1 MSASST
7 PLTLVSSAPRERGA
21 FAATLHALLLD
32 LRPILTTLRRHKIAA
47 GLIVLEVALTC
58 TIVTNALHLIQ
69 TRVDALGADSGMAE
83 AGMAVLQVRY
93 SKALPPERGAGV
105 AAEDMARLRAL
116 PGILAATTANQIAYA
131 YNSNNSGV
139 RLQPGPKAER
149 LLVAAQYAGDD
160 HLLATFGLKL
170 IEGRNFL
177 PEEVLD
183 ANKVFSVEEPRIG
196 QVILS
201 KATAD
206 KLFPGRSALG
216 QSIYVFGD
224 APSVVIG
231 VVEKLSHP
239 FVSRG
244 RGDGGANSDEY
255 TSIIFPLRG
264 AGFYVIR
271 TDPAQLAAQ
280 IKAATAALE
289 AADTGRV
296 VTQSNPLAE
305 MRAKFYAQDRAMA
318 WLMGGV
324 CVALLLVTAMGI
336 VGLASFWVQQRTRMI
351 GTRRAL
357 GATEGQIRR
366 YFQLENLLLT
376 TTGIVIGLA
385 GAVALSQLLMQSY
398 EVPRLPWGY
407 LPAGAVSLWLLG
419 QVAVWVPARRA
430 ARLSPVAAL
439 RS

>member
-1 MSASST
+1 MSNT
-7 PLTLVSSAPRERGA
+7 LTLPPAAPRSRGA
-21 FAATLHALLLD
+21 FSASLHALLTD
-32 LRPILTTLRRHKIAA
+32 LRPILSTLRRHKIAA

-69 TRVDALGADSGMAE
+69 TRIDSLSADSGMLE
-83 AGMAVLQVRY
+83 PGMAVLEVRY
-93 SKALPPERGAGV
+93 SKATPPERGAII

-116 PGILAATTANQIAYA
+116 PGIVAATTTSQVPYA

-149 LLVAAQYAGDD
+149 LLVASQYSGDE

-183 ANKVFSVEEPRIG
+183 ANKVFSSEEPRIG

-216 QSIYVFGD
+216 QSIYVFSD
-224 APSVVIG
+224 APSIVIG
-231 VVEKLSHP
+231 VVEKLTHP
-239 FVSRG
+239 FVSHG
-244 RGDGGANSDEY
+244 RGDGGSNSNEQE
-255 TSIIFPLRG
+255 SIIFPLRG
-264 AGFYVIR
+264 QGFYVIR
-271 TDPAQLAAQ
+271 TDPAQLPAQ
-280 IKAATAALE
+280 LKAAAAALD
-289 AADTGRV
+289 AVDTGRI
-296 VTQSNPLAE
+296 VTRSNPLAE
-305 MRAKFYAQDRAMA
+305 MRAGFYAQDRAMA

-376 TTGIVIGLA
+376 TTGVLIGTV

-398 EVPRLPWGY
+398 EVPRLPWVY